1 MAAIVV
7 VAATARGGIKIL
19 PVAQAVILASMTVV
33 GFTGDRLVDADLVK
47 YGPGLAGLL
56 LGLFMVATAAT
67 MPFTAQFARSEVP
80 PELWHNRR
88 FLNLNRRI
96 STAWGLAVL
105 VLGACHLVGALIG
118 LEDAQLLVRLAVNW
132 VLPLFAFQ
140 QAGAYTKRVVATAHA
155 MQERN
160 AS

>member
-1 MAAIVV
+1 
-7 VAATARGGIKIL
+7 
-19 PVAQAVILASMTVV
+19 
-33 GFTGDRLVDADLVK
+33 
-47 YGPGLAGLL
+47 
-56 LGLFMVATAAT
+56 MVATAAT

-80 PELWHNRR
+80 PELWHSRQ

-105 VLGACHLVGALIG
+105 VLGACHLVGVLIG
-118 LEDAQLLVRLAVNW
+118 LEDAQLLLRLAVNW
-132 VLPLFAFQ
+132 VLPLVAFW

-155 MQERN
+155 MQERY